1 MGTRSVNT
9 GDSTPSTAPVVA
21 PDELPDL
28 DLIRPIGRG
37 GFGEVWLATNRT
49 TGKLYAVKLIRLR
62 QVETDDAAGRE
73 IGSLVRL
80 DNHLR
85 QQHPGLLAIHHVGRT
100 AKHLFYLM
108 EPADDLAGGRGSVRP
123 EYRPATLRSRL
134 ECGPLSA
141 DDCLGATR
149 QLLSALACLHQSGM
163 VHRDVKP
170 ANCLFVGGDL
180 KLADFGLVTEASRQ
194 ISRVG
199 TVDYMPPDGRMDA
212 RADVY
217 AAGLVVYEM
226 LTGLPPGRFPQ
237 LGRRAAEICGD
248 ERLCRLNRLAL
259 RACQP
264 NPRDRFADA
273 RQMLAELERTEQALA
288 RPRRS
293 RRVLIASLF
302 TILLTAAAVFFGWP
316 APPVAVNFITEPFEA
331 EILLDGRLL
340 IGPDGFPLRT
350 PCTAPT
356 VPAGTHRV
364 SFRFEGQPDFEAGS
378 IDFNRIRE
386 VTARLPSP

>member
-1 MGTRSVNT
+1 M
-9 GDSTPSTAPVVA
+9 
-21 PDELPDL
+21 
-28 DLIRPIGRG
+28 
-37 GFGEVWLATNRT
+37 
-49 TGKLYAVKLIRLR
+49 
-62 QVETDDAAGRE
+62 
-73 IGSLVRL
+73 
-80 DNHLR
+80 
-85 QQHPGLLAIHHVGRT
+85 
-100 AKHLFYLM
+100 
-108 EPADDLAGGRGSVRP
+108 
-123 EYRPATLRSRL
+123 
-134 ECGPLSA
+134 
-141 DDCLGATR
+141 
-149 QLLSALACLHQSGM
+149 
-163 VHRDVKP
+163 
-170 ANCLFVGGDL
+170 
-180 KLADFGLVTEASRQ
+180 
-194 ISRVG
+194 
-199 TVDYMPPDGRMDA
+199 
-212 RADVY
+212 
-217 AAGLVVYEM
+217 
-226 LTGLPPGRFPQ
+226 
-237 LGRRAAEICGD
+237 
-248 ERLCRLNRLAL
+248 CRLNRLAL